1 MNDEEK
7 VYSTYD
13 VHLMAE
19 KRCGREL
26 SNYELATLISC
37 WRIKHGLPDEVQ
49 EGFTLQ
55 EAADFLAYVY

>member
-1 MNDEEK
+1 MSEAK
-7 VYSTYD
+7 AFTTHD

-19 KRCGREL
+19 ERCGRKL

-37 WRIKHGLPDEVQ
+37 WRIKHGLPDEPQ

-55 EAADFLAYVY
+55 EVADFLGYI